1 MLFGQAVAEISRIE
15 LKVPPNQEKCVE
27 INKASKKILFSGS
40 PTYMRF
46 FIGDDNGFVKSLRI
60 PRIGVSATESP
71 VPLEPSVV
79 LRPTES
85 HGKENSIERLAIRG
99 DTPDKMYLVTW
110 YN

>member
-1 MLFGQAVAEISRIE
+1 
-15 LKVPPNQEKCVE
+15 
-27 INKASKKILFSGS
+27 
-40 PTYMRF
+40 MRF

-60 PRIGVSATESP
+60 PRDGVSATESP
-71 VPLEPSVV
+71 VSLEPSVV

-99 DTPDKMYLVTW
+99 DTSDKMYLVAR